1 MTSTAFNGFEEFPMF
16 LNAKMIAQILGI
28 SPSTAYLLL
37 REEGFPT
44 LKVGHRMVVPK
55 DKFIQ
60 WIETNTGTMK

>member
-1 MTSTAFNGFEEFPMF
+1 MTSTAYKSFEEYPMF
-16 LNAKMIAQILGI
+16 LSAKMIAQILGV
-28 SPSTAYLLL
+28 SPSSAYLLL

-60 WIETNTGTMK
+60 WIEQNTGS